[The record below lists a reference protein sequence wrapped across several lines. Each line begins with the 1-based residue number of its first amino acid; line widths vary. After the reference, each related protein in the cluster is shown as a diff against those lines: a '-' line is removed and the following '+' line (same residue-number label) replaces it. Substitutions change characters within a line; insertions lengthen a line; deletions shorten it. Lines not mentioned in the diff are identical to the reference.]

1 MTEKRQL
8 TISLSGASACGKTRT
23 AAMLHYLFDQAG
35 IEVVHQS
42 GDAVHDFS
50 ADESGEELLQWL
62 TDNVKILLV
71 DYRT

>member
-42 GDAVHDFS
+42 GDAVHDFTVN
-50 ADESGEELLQWL
+50 DEGERLLEWL
-62 TDNVKILLV
+62 VDNVKIVLV